1 MLNNRYLSFKLKS
14 EAYTEH
20 INEFFIVIMLYHLL
34 VFNDSDSSQLAKNY
48 VGWSMMGVMLL
59 NMIFNFTLIFISKI
73 GQLYKAL
80 RTRYFTWKRD
90 RLLQKIQDQDE
101 FSDPEP
107 DFKLN
112 DGEQLQSEENKI
124 EQRLLKRDLTWY
136 KNVTFFQAHSP
147 ESGGD
152 F

>member
-1 MLNNRYLSFKLKS
+1 
-14 EAYTEH
+14 
-20 INEFFIVIMLYHLL
+20 
-34 VFNDSDSSQLAKNY
+34 
-48 VGWSMMGVMLL
+48 MMGVMLL
-59 NMIFNFTLIFISKI
+59 NMIFNFTLIFFSQT
-73 GQLYKAL
+73 GQLYKTL
-80 RTRYFTWKRD
+80 RTRYFTWKRN

-107 DFKLN
+107 NLKLN
-112 DGEQLQSEENKI
+112 EGEQPQSEENKM

-136 KNVTFFQAHSP
+136 KNVTLQQAHSQ

>member
-48 VGWSMMGVMLL
+48 VGWSMMEVMLL
-59 NMIFNFTLIFISKI
+59 NMIFNFTLIFISQI

-80 RTRYFTWKRD
+80 RTKYFTWKRD

-107 DFKLN
+107 DLKLN
-112 DGEQLQSEENKI
+112 DGEQPQSEENKI